1 MFAKSFLVLDG
12 NGGLNGARTAQIA
25 LMIAIPATSAVA
37 RCNAILST
45 TTNARGSNTPKRVS
59 PAMVDSIVPIPIR
72 MPVNSNW
79 SDGCC
84 ASSPMPLP
92 GSVKPTGNAHNAR
105 AVTMVNVTA

>member
-1 MFAKSFLVLDG
+1 MFAKSFLALDG
-12 NGGLNGARTAQIA
+12 NGGLNGARTAQISPYDSDTCHLCGCA
-25 LMIAIPATSAVA
+25 LQ
-37 RCNAILST
+37 CHLST

-79 SDGCC
+79 SDGCS

-105 AVTMVNVTA
+105 TVTMVNVTA